1 MINNQ
6 NYNIMEKKHFEL
18 TAETKVNVFGITLF
32 RIKATVKTKYA
43 DIGDIGGWVESPE
56 NLSGNAWVY
65 GDAEV
70 SGNARVSGDARVYGD
85 AEVYGNA
92 RVYGNADYCCFQ
104 SFGSCGRTTTVF
116 REKSGNIRIKCGC
129 FDGDLEAFSKKVEQ
143 THGDSQHGKVY
154 KAIIEVIKLKFDIK

>member
-1 MINNQ
+1 
-6 NYNIMEKKHFEL
+6 MEKKHFEL
-18 TAETKVNVFGITLF
+18 TVETKVNVSGITLF

-65 GDAEV
+65 G
-70 SGNARVSGDARVYGD
+70 NAWVSGDARVYG
-85 AEVYGNA
+85 NA
-92 RVYGNADYCCFQ
+92 WVSGNADYCCFQ
-104 SFGSCGRTTTVF
+104 SFGSVGRTTTVF
-116 REKSGNIRIKCGC
+116 RDKSGNIRIKCGC

-154 KAIIEVIKLKFDIK
+154 KAIIEVIKLKFGIKQL

>member
-1 MINNQ
+1 
-6 NYNIMEKKHFEL
+6 MEKKHFEL
-18 TAETKVNVFGITLF
+18 TAETKVNIFGITLF

-56 NLSGNAWVY
+56 NLSGNAWVF

-70 SGNARVSGDARVYGD
+70 FGNARVFGD
-85 AEVYGNA
+85 AEVFGDA
-92 RVYGNADYCCFQ
+92 WVFGDADYCCFQ
-104 SFGSCGRTTTVF
+104 SFGSVGRTTTVF
-116 REKSGNIRIKCGC
+116 RDKSGNIRIKCGC

>member
-1 MINNQ
+1 
-6 NYNIMEKKHFEL
+6 MEKKYFEL
-18 TAETKVNVFGITLF
+18 TAETKVYVFGITLF

-56 NLSGNAWVY
+56 NLSGYAR
-65 GDAEV
+65 V
-70 SGNARVSGDARVYGD
+70 SGNA
-85 AEVYGNA
+85 E
-92 RVYGNADYCCFQ
+92 VYGNADYCCFQ
-104 SFGSCGRTTTVF
+104 SFGTVGRTTTVF

-154 KAIIEVIKLKFDIK
+154 KAIIEVIKLKFGIKQL

>member
-1 MINNQ
+1 
-6 NYNIMEKKHFEL
+6 MEKKHFEL

-56 NLSGNAWVY
+56 NLSGNAWV
-65 GDAEV
+65 
-70 SGNARVSGDARVYGD
+70 S
-85 AEVYGNA
+85 
-92 RVYGNADYCCFQ
+92 GNADYCCFQ
-104 SFGSCGRTTTVF
+104 SFGSVGRTTTVF
-116 REKSGNIRIKCGC
+116 RDKSGNIRIKCGC